1 MFNKKSN
8 KSVPV
13 FQVKKKHSW
22 RGRLVRLLEVLLI
35 VLVLLGTLVWYLVSS
50 HFSFNNF
57 FKSAVQLLS
66 IKVEKTKVIK
76 QQTDQDKLKSAIE
89 ESKVFEIESIKGV
102 QGGFEVKSK
111 SGLIVDFSKEKNF
124 DESIRTLQTL
134 LAKAKIDNKTV
145 KQVDFRFDKIIVKY

>member
-35 VLVLLGTLVWYLVSS
+35 VLVLFGTLVWYLMQS
-50 HFSFNNF
+50 HFCFNNF
-57 FKSAVQLLS
+57 FVSVSERLS
-66 IKVEKTKVIK
+66 IKVEQPKGKK
-76 QQTDQDKLKSAIE
+76 EQTDQEKLKSTIV
-89 ESKVFEIESIKGV
+89 ESKVFEIESIKNA
-102 QGGFEVKSK
+102 QEGFEVKSK
-111 SGLIVDFSKEKNF
+111 TGLTVFFSKEKNF

-145 KQVDFRFDKIIVKY
+145 KQIDFRFDKIIVKY

>member
-35 VLVLLGTLVWYLVSS
+35 VLVLLGTLGWYLVSS
-50 HFSFNNF
+50 HFSFNHF
-57 FKSAVQLLS
+57 FKSAAQLLS

-76 QQTDQDKLKSAIE
+76 QQTDQEKLKSAIE

-111 SGLIVDFSKEKNF
+111 SGLIVDFSKEKDF

>member
-57 FKSAVQLLS
+57 FKSASQLLS

-76 QQTDQDKLKSAIE
+76 QQTDQEKLKTAIE

-111 SGLIVDFSKEKNF
+111 IGLIVDFSKEKDF